1 MSNIP
6 EDLSYT
12 AEHEWVSAPNADGV
26 VRVGITDFAQ
36 DALGDVVYAQMP
48 EVGTTITA
56 NDVVGEVES
65 TKSVS
70 DIYAPV
76 TRRSRGPQRSP
87 GHRFGPDQLRS
98 VRRRLADRDQARRS
112 RRGGVLAQCIRV
124 RTAGR
129 LKLDGHSGRAAGG
142 VVGSQQVAPRRRAAL
157 PELPGFSGRH
167 ALFAGGTPATNEEE
181 SMVGARTEP
190 HR

>member
-1 MSNIP
+1 MPILFSGGQFVWPPLTLVIPDERPVMSIIP
-6 EDLSYT
+6 EELSYT

-48 EVGTTITA
+48 EVGTTIKA

-76 TRRSRGPQRSP
+76 SGEVVSRNEALDTDSALINSDPYGE
-87 GHRFGPDQLRS
+87 GWLIEIKLAEPDAVESLLS
-98 VRRRLADRDQARRS
+98 AS
-112 RRGGVLAQCIRV
+112 EYE
-124 RTAGR
+124 
-129 LKLDGHSGRAAGG
+129 
-142 VVGSQQVAPRRRAAL
+142 QQV
-157 PELPGFSGRH
+157 G
-167 ALFAGGTPATNEEE
+167 
-181 SMVGARTEP
+181 
-190 HR
+190 